1 MIILQILVAL
11 VLNALALMVTAY
23 IVPGFKVA
31 NFQTALLAGIVLGVV
46 NTFVRPALSYL
57 TKPINNLT
65 LGLFAF
71 VVNALVLFITSY
83 FVPGFTLESWVA
95 AILGAIVLAV
105 VATVLSSLL
114 TDVAKL
120 GKR

>member
-1 MIILQILVAL
+1 MITLQIIVAL
-11 VLNALALMVTAY
+11 VLNALALMITSY

-31 NFQTALLAGIVLGVV
+31 DFTTALLAGVVLGVV

-57 TKPINNLT
+57 TTPINT
-65 LGLFAF
+65 VSLGLFAF
-71 VVNALVLFITSY
+71 VVNAVVLFIVSY
-83 FVPGFTLESWVA
+83 IVPGFEVSGWIT
-95 AILGAIVLAV
+95 AILGAVVLAV

-114 TDVAKL
+114 KDVAKL

>member
-1 MIILQILVAL
+1 MIILQIIVAL

-31 NFQTALLAGIVLGVV
+31 DFTTALLAGIVLGVV
-46 NTFVRPALSYL
+46 NTFVRPVLSYL
-57 TKPINNLT
+57 TAPINNIT

-71 VVNALVLFITSY
+71 VVNAVVLFIVSAV
-83 FVPGFTLESWVA
+83 VPGFTVDGWVA
-95 AILGAIVLAV
+95 AILGAVVLAI

-114 TDVAKL
+114 KDVAKL

>member
-1 MIILQILVAL
+1 MRKLQIIVAL

-23 IVPGFKVA
+23 IVPGLGVA
-31 NFQTALLAGIVLGVV
+31 NFTTALLAGIVLGVV
-46 NTFVRPALSYL
+46 NTFVRPVLSYL
-57 TKPINNLT
+57 TKPINNIT

-71 VVNALVLFITSY
+71 VVNAVVLFIVSY
-83 FVPGFTLESWVA
+83 VVPGFTVDGWVA

-114 TDVAKL
+114 KDIAKL

>member
-1 MIILQILVAL
+1 MISLQIIVAL
-11 VLNALALMVTAY
+11 VLNALALMITAY

-31 NFQTALLAGIVLGVV
+31 DFTTALLAGIVLGVV
-46 NTFVRPALSYL
+46 NTFVRPVLSYL
-57 TKPINNLT
+57 TTPINNLT

-71 VVNALVLFITSY
+71 VVNAVVLFIVSY
-83 FVPGFTLESWVA
+83 VVPGFEVTGWVT
-95 AILGAIVLAV
+95 AILGAVVLAV

-114 TDVAKL
+114 KDVAKL

>member
-1 MIILQILVAL
+1 MQILVAL

-31 NFQTALLAGIVLGVV
+31 DFTTALLAGIVLGVV
-46 NTFVRPALSYL
+46 NTFVRPVLSYL
-57 TKPINNLT
+57 TKPINNIT

-71 VVNALVLFITSY
+71 VVNAVVLFIVSY
-83 FVPGFTLESWVA
+83 IVPGFTVDGWVT
-95 AILGAIVLAV
+95 AILGAIVLAI

-114 TDVAKL
+114 KDVAKL

>member
-1 MIILQILVAL
+1 MQILVAL